1 MYVIKKTFKKIKE
14 NKQFKINNN
23 VPYWQ
28 HFWNTENLS
37 WWWHLSHN
45 YPKHKSIYKSSCI
58 KRVSYDYYCKE
69 KRNTNVVIKSRWI
82 VVKYDIELFL
92 WLNEQLKGWVSAKRK
107 EEKITMKKELEISKS
122 RSIEVSIS
130 VALMSYSYFL
140 LDREN

>member
-1 MYVIKKTFKKIKE
+1 MYVIKKTFEKIKE

-23 VPYWQ
+23 VPYW

-107 EEKITMKKELEISKS
+107 EEKITMKKGLEISKS
-122 RSIEVSIS
+122 KSIEVSVS